1 MKYTPRLPETN
12 DNVTPS
18 SPLKE
23 LAVLA
28 GGLLAIIVGIYF
40 ILGFAVDLI
49 VPRLSPAVESRLA
62 TPFLMTVTDIDDA
75 EDSTRTKVQG
85 ILDRLQKD
93 CADLPFPLKVHVK
106 AGKTI
111 NALAFPGGHIVIFQ
125 GLLDEVASE
134 NELAFVLAHE
144 MGHYAN
150 RDHLRGIGRALV
162 FVTVS
167 TLLLG
172 PDSPAANFLGGA
184 LNLTEMRFSRS
195 QETRADIFGLEALH
209 CLYGHVGG
217 STAFFK
223 KIPADQ
229 DPGRFGHYFAS
240 HPENRRRIA
249 HLEDL
254 ARSKGYVSET
264 PISLHLA
271 D

>member
-1 MKYTPRLPETN
+1 MKYTPRLPDNN
-12 DNVTPS
+12 DNVSPT

-28 GGLLAIIVGIYF
+28 GGLLATIVGIYLL
-40 ILGFAVDLI
+40 LGVAVDLI
-49 VPRLSPAVESRLA
+49 VPRLSPALERRLA
-62 TPFLMTVTDIDDA
+62 KPFLKTVTGIDDA
-75 EDSTRTKVQG
+75 KDSTRDSIQA
-85 ILDRLQKD
+85 ILDRLQKN

-106 AGKTI
+106 EGDTI

-125 GLLDEVASE
+125 GLLDEVTSE

-167 TLLLG
+167 TLTLG
-172 PDSPAANFLGGA
+172 PDSPVANVLGSA
-184 LNLTEMRFSRS
+184 LNLTEMRFSRA
-195 QETRADIFGLEALH
+195 QENRADTFGLETLH

-217 STAFFK
+217 STDFFG

-229 DPGRFGHYFAS
+229 EPGRFGHYFSS
-240 HPENRRRIA
+240 HPENQRRIA
-249 HLEDL
+249 HLDEL
-254 ARSKGYVSET
+254 ALRNGYSKDT
-264 PISLHLA
+264 TLPLSL